1 MPHQFSSHGDED
13 GGGAE
18 QQQPGAVLR
27 LPADGEHR
35 EHDQTYSGNQRS
47 TKEKIDKT
55 MTTYP
60 RRHLILSLAVIKVI
74 MNCDHY

>member
-1 MPHQFSSHGDED
+1 MPLPLRSPSHGVED
-13 GGGAE
+13 GGGTE

-47 TKEKIDKT
+47 PKKT
-55 MTTYP
+55 
-60 RRHLILSLAVIKVI
+60 A
-74 MNCDHY
+74 

>member
-1 MPHQFSSHGDED
+1 MPLPLRSPSQGDED

-35 EHDQTYSGNQRS
+35 GHDQTYSGNQRS
-47 TKEKIDKT
+47 PKKT
-55 MTTYP
+55 
-60 RRHLILSLAVIKVI
+60 A
-74 MNCDHY
+74 

>member
-1 MPHQFSSHGDED
+1 MPLPRRSSSRGDED

-35 EHDQTYSGNQRS
+35 GHDQTYSRNQRS
-47 TKEKIDKT
+47 PKKT
-55 MTTYP
+55 
-60 RRHLILSLAVIKVI
+60 A
-74 MNCDHY
+74 

>member
-1 MPHQFSSHGDED
+1 MPLSHQFSSHGDED

-35 EHDQTYSGNQRS
+35 GHDQTYSGNQRS
-47 TKEKIDKT
+47 SKKT
-55 MTTYP
+55 
-60 RRHLILSLAVIKVI
+60 A
-74 MNCDHY
+74 

>member
-1 MPHQFSSHGDED
+1 MPLPHRSPSQGDED

-35 EHDQTYSGNQRS
+35 GHDQTYSGNQRS
-47 TKEKIDKT
+47 SKKT
-55 MTTYP
+55 
-60 RRHLILSLAVIKVI
+60 A
-74 MNCDHY
+74 